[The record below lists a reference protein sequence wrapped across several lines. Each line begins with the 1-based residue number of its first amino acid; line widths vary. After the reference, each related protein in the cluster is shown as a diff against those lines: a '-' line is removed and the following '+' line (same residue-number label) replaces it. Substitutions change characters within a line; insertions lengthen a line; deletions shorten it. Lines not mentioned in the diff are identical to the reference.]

1 MRYLTIS
8 LTLALCVLST
18 AAAPTPSSPRGATHV
33 GKLEA
38 YNKMQPRGETLGLK
52 AGDPTAGL
60 SSRAPKAGDH
70 IVDFD
75 QLPGGEY
82 RGQDEAKAAKLEA
95 RGGPGLEYRVGDP
108 VASALLRDTSLQTS
122 RSGNMIRFWRPEGV
136 TYQGPPGEDAYGQLY
151 GRLRREQAATNSANA
166 AKKQAIAEESAFMS
180 ADPEARQKNRKWRF
194 FGWSRNS
201 RPSRS
206 SPRRGW
212 NKPAY

>member
-38 YNKMQPRGETLGLK
+38 YNKMQPRG
-52 AGDPTAGL
+52 DPTAGL

-70 IVDFD
+70 IADFD

-136 TYQGPPGEDAYGQLY
+136 TYQGP
-151 GRLRREQAATNSANA
+151 QAKMHTAS
-166 AKKQAIAEESAFMS
+166 FM
-180 ADPEARQKNRKWRF
+180 AV
-194 FGWSRNS
+194 
-201 RPSRS
+201 
-206 SPRRGW
+206 
-212 NKPAY
+212 